1 VYMSDVMTTNVY
13 TISSNTSLAEARR
26 VMEAHHVRR
35 IPVVDRGT
43 LVGIVTRD
51 QLDRVGPSQISS
63 FNIHDLTRILNKV
76 TVKDVMTK
84 NPVTVSP
91 DATVEEA
98 VTLAQEKKIG
108 ALLVVD
114 NGRLVGI
121 ATTNDFFYKILNP
134 ILGIGKPGSRLIV
147 KNCGGTKHIEQIIAT
162 INRMGLEVET
172 MFMLPFPERDQH
184 NFVVHLSSEDPS
196 RLVEELRNMGCEVER
211 RAR

>member
-1 VYMSDVMTTNVY
+1 MYMSDVMTTNVV
-13 TISSNTSLAEARR
+13 TIPSNTSLAETRR
-26 VMEAHHVRR
+26 VMEAHHLRR
-35 IPVVDRGT
+35 LPVVDRGV

-51 QLDRVGPSQISS
+51 QLDRIGPSQISS
-63 FNIHDLTRILNKV
+63 FNIHDLTRLLNKV

-84 NPVTVSP
+84 NPITVSP
-91 DATVEEA
+91 DATVEEG

-114 NGRLVGI
+114 NGRLMGI

-147 KNCGGTKHIEQIIAT
+147 KNCGGTKHIEKIIAT
-162 INRMGLEVET
+162 INRLGLEVET
-172 MFMLPFPERDQH
+172 MFMLPVPERDQH
-184 NFVVHLSSEDPS
+184 NFVIHLTSEDPI
-196 RLVEELRNMGCEVER
+196 LLMEELRKIGCEVER

>member
-1 VYMSDVMTTNVY
+1 MYMSDVMTTNVI
-13 TISSNTSLAEARR
+13 TIPSNTSLAEARR

-35 IPVVDRGT
+35 IPVVDRGL

-51 QLDRVGPSQISS
+51 QLDRVGPSQVSS

-91 DATVEEA
+91 DATVEEG

-114 NGRLVGI
+114 DGRLMGI

-134 ILGIGKPGSRLIV
+134 ILGIGRPGSRLII
-147 KNCGGTKHIEQIIAT
+147 KNCGGTKDIEKAIGII
-162 INRMGLEVET
+162 NSLGLDVET
-172 MFMLPFPERDQH
+172 MFMLPFPEREQH
-184 NFVVHLSSEDPS
+184 NFVVHITSEDPTQ
-196 RLVEELRNMGCEVER
+196 LIGELRKMGCEVER

>member
-1 VYMSDVMTTNVY
+1 MFMSDVMTTNVV
-13 TISSNTSLAEARR
+13 TIPSNTSLAETRR
-26 VMEAHHVRR
+26 IMEAHHLRR
-35 IPVVDRGT
+35 LPVVDRGA

-51 QLDRVGPSQISS
+51 QLDRVGPSQIPS
-63 FNIHDLTRILNKV
+63 FNIHDLTRVLNKV
-76 TVKDVMTK
+76 TVKEVMTK

-108 ALLVVD
+108 ALLVAD

-147 KNCGGTKHIEQIIAT
+147 KNCGGTKQIERVIAT
-162 INRMGLEVET
+162 INRLGLEVMT
-172 MFMLPFPERDQH
+172 MFMLPVPERDEH
-184 NFVVHLSSEDPS
+184 NFVVHLTSEDPTK
-196 RLVEELRNMGCEVER
+196 LIEELRKMGCEVER

>member
-1 VYMSDVMTTNVY
+1 MYMSDVMTTNVI
-13 TISSNTSLAEARR
+13 TIPSNTSLAEARR

-35 IPVVDRGT
+35 IPVVDRGM

-51 QLDRVGPSQISS
+51 QLDRIGPSQISS
-63 FNIHDLTRILNKV
+63 FNIHDLTRLLNKV

-84 NPVTVSP
+84 NPITVSP
-91 DATVEEA
+91 DATVEEG

-114 NGRLVGI
+114 NGRLMGI

-134 ILGIGKPGSRLIV
+134 ILGIGKTGSRLIV
-147 KNCGGTKHIEQIIAT
+147 KNCGGTKHIEKIIAT
-162 INRMGLEVET
+162 INRLGLEVET
-172 MFMLPFPERDQH
+172 IFMLPVPERDQH
-184 NFVVHLSSEDPS
+184 NFVIHLTSEDPI
-196 RLVEELRNMGCEVER
+196 LLMEELRKIGCEVER

>member
-1 VYMSDVMTTNVY
+1 MFMSDVMTTNVV
-13 TISSNTSLAEARR
+13 TIPSNTSLAEARR
-26 VMEAHHVRR
+26 IMEAHHLRR
-35 IPVVDRGT
+35 LPVVDRGT

-51 QLDRVGPSQISS
+51 QLDKAGPSQITT
-63 FNIHDLTRILNKV
+63 FNIHEITRQLNRV
-76 TVKDVMTK
+76 MVKEVMTK
-84 NPVTVSP
+84 NPITVSP

-134 ILGIGKPGSRLIV
+134 ILGIGRPGSRLIIR
-147 KNCGGTKHIEQIIAT
+147 NCGGTKDIERIVAT
-162 INRMGLEVET
+162 INKLGLEVIT
-172 MFMLPFPERDQH
+172 MFILPVPEREEH
-184 NFVVHLSSEDPS
+184 SFVVHLTSEDPTK
-196 RLVEELRNMGCEVER
+196 LMEELRGMGCSVER

>member
-1 VYMSDVMTTNVY
+1 MYMSDVMTTNVY
-13 TISSNTSLAEARR
+13 TIPSNTSLAEARR

-51 QLDRVGPSQISS
+51 QLDRVGPSQVSS

-76 TVKDVMTK
+76 TIKDVMTK

-184 NFVVHLSSEDPS
+184 NFVVHLSTEDPS
-196 RLVEELRNMGCEVER
+196 ALIQELRKIGCEVER

>member
-1 VYMSDVMTTNVY
+1 MYMSDVMTTNVI
-13 TISSNTSLAEARR
+13 TIPSNTSLAEARR

-35 IPVVDRGT
+35 IPVVDRGM

-51 QLDRVGPSQISS
+51 QLDRVGPSQVSS
-63 FNIHDLTRILNKV
+63 FNIHDLTRLLNKV

-84 NPVTVSP
+84 NPITVSP
-91 DATVEEA
+91 DATVEEG

-114 NGRLVGI
+114 NGRLMGI

-134 ILGIGKPGSRLIV
+134 ILGIGKTGSRLIV
-147 KNCGGTKHIEQIIAT
+147 KNCGGTKHIEKIIAT
-162 INRMGLEVET
+162 INRLGLEVET
-172 MFMLPFPERDQH
+172 MFMLPVPERDQH
-184 NFVVHLSSEDPS
+184 NFVIHLTSEDPV
-196 RLVEELRNMGCEVER
+196 LLMEELRKIGCEVER

>member
-1 VYMSDVMTTNVY
+1 MYMSDVMTTNVF
-13 TISSNTSLAEARR
+13 TIPSNTSLAEARR
-26 VMEAHHVRR
+26 VMEAHHLRR
-35 IPVVDRGT
+35 LPVVDRGI

-51 QLDRVGPSQISS
+51 QLDRVGPSQVSS
-63 FNIHDLTRILNKV
+63 FNIHDLTRLLNKV

-84 NPVTVSP
+84 NPITVSP
-91 DATVEEA
+91 DATVEEG

-147 KNCGGTKHIEQIIAT
+147 KNCGGTKHIEKIIAT
-162 INRMGLEVET
+162 INRLGLEVET
-172 MFMLPFPERDQH
+172 MFMLPVPERDQH
-184 NFVVHLSSEDPS
+184 NFVIHLTSEDPV
-196 RLVEELRNMGCEVER
+196 LLMEELCKIGCEVER

>member
-1 VYMSDVMTTNVY
+1 MYMSDVMTTNVI
-13 TISSNTSLAEARR
+13 TIPSNTSLAEARR

-35 IPVVDRGT
+35 IPVVDRGM

-51 QLDRVGPSQISS
+51 QLDRIGPSQISS
-63 FNIHDLTRILNKV
+63 FNIHDLTRLLNKV

-84 NPVTVSP
+84 NPITVSP
-91 DATVEEA
+91 DTTVEEG

-147 KNCGGTKHIEQIIAT
+147 KNCGGTKHIEKIIAT
-162 INRMGLEVET
+162 INRLGLEVET
-172 MFMLPFPERDQH
+172 MFMLPVPERDQH
-184 NFVVHLSSEDPS
+184 NFVIHLTSEDPV
-196 RLVEELRNMGCEVER
+196 LLMEELRKIGCEVER

>member
-1 VYMSDVMTTNVY
+1 MYMSDVMTTNVF
-13 TISSNTSLAEARR
+13 TIPSNTSLAEARR
-26 VMEAHHVRR
+26 VMEAHHLRR
-35 IPVVDRGT
+35 LPVVDRGV

-51 QLDRVGPSQISS
+51 QLDRIGPSQVSS
-63 FNIHDLTRILNKV
+63 FNIHDLTRLLNKV

-84 NPVTVSP
+84 NPITVSP
-91 DATVEEA
+91 DTTVEEG

-147 KNCGGTKHIEQIIAT
+147 KNCGGTKHIEKIIAT
-162 INRMGLEVET
+162 INRLGLEVET
-172 MFMLPFPERDQH
+172 MFMLPVPERDQH
-184 NFVVHLSSEDPS
+184 NFVIHLTSEDPI
-196 RLVEELRNMGCEVER
+196 LLMEELRKIGCEVER

>member
-1 VYMSDVMTTNVY
+1 MYMSDVMTTNVI
-13 TISSNTSLAEARR
+13 TIPSNTSLAEARR
-26 VMEAHHVRR
+26 VMEAHRVRR
-35 IPVVDRGT
+35 IPVVDRG
-43 LVGIVTRD
+43 LLMGIVTRD

-63 FNIHDLTRILNKV
+63 FNIHDLTRLLNKV

-91 DATVEEA
+91 DATVEEG

-114 NGRLVGI
+114 DGRLMGI

-134 ILGIGKPGSRLIV
+134 ILGIGRPGSRLII
-147 KNCGGTKHIEQIIAT
+147 KNCGGTKDIEKAIGII
-162 INRMGLEVET
+162 NNLGLDVET
-172 MFMLPFPERDQH
+172 MFMLPFPEREQH
-184 NFVVHLSSEDPS
+184 NFVVHITSEDPTQ
-196 RLVEELRNMGCEVER
+196 LIEELRKMGCEVER

>member
-1 VYMSDVMTTNVY
+1 MYMSDVMTTNVI
-13 TISSNTSLAEARR
+13 TIPSNTSLAEARR

-35 IPVVDRGT
+35 IPVVDRGM

-51 QLDRVGPSQISS
+51 QLDRIGPSQISS
-63 FNIHDLTRILNKV
+63 FNIHDLTRLLNKV

-84 NPVTVSP
+84 NPITVSP
-91 DATVEEA
+91 DATVEEG

-114 NGRLVGI
+114 NGRLMGI

-147 KNCGGTKHIEQIIAT
+147 KNCSGTKHIEKIIAT
-162 INRMGLEVET
+162 INRLGLEVET
-172 MFMLPFPERDQH
+172 MFMLPVPERDQH
-184 NFVVHLSSEDPS
+184 NFVIHLTSEDPII
-196 RLVEELRNMGCEVER
+196 LMEELRKIGCKVER

>member
-1 VYMSDVMTTNVY
+1 MYMSDVMTTNVV
-13 TISSNTSLAEARR
+13 TLPSNTSLADARK

-35 IPVVDRGT
+35 VPVVDRGA

-51 QLDRVGPSQISS
+51 QLDKVGPSQVPS

-84 NPVTVSP
+84 SLITVSP
-91 DATVEEA
+91 DATVEEG
-98 VTLAQEKKIG
+98 VTLAQEKKVG

-114 NGRLVGI
+114 NGRLMGI
-121 ATTNDFFYKILNP
+121 ATTNDFFYRILNP

-147 KNCGGTKHIEQIIAT
+147 KNCGGTKQIEQIMGI
-162 INRMGLEVET
+162 INRLGLEVET
-172 MFMLPFPERDQH
+172 MFMLPFPERDHH
-184 NFVVHLSSEDPS
+184 NFVVHLTSEDPS
-196 RLVEELRNMGCEVER
+196 SLIAELRKLGCEVER

>member
-1 VYMSDVMTTNVY
+1 MYMSDVMTTNVF

-26 VMEAHHVRR
+26 VMEAHHLRR
-35 IPVVDRGT
+35 LPVVDRGV
-43 LVGIVTRD
+43 LMGIVTRD
-51 QLDRVGPSQISS
+51 QLDRVGPSQVSS

-84 NPVTVSP
+84 NPITVSP
-91 DATVEEA
+91 DATVEEG

-147 KNCGGTKHIEQIIAT
+147 KNCGGTKQMEQIIGI
-162 INRMGLEVET
+162 INRLGLEVET
-172 MFMLPFPERDQH
+172 MFMLPVPERDQH
-184 NFVVHLSSEDPS
+184 NFVVHLTSEDPAS
-196 RLVEELRNMGCEVER
+196 LMAELRKMGCQVER

>member
-1 VYMSDVMTTNVY
+1 MYMSDVMTTNVI
-13 TISSNTSLAEARR
+13 TIPSNTSLAEARR
-26 VMEAHHVRR
+26 VMEAHRVRR
-35 IPVVDRGT
+35 IPVVDRGL

-76 TVKDVMTK
+76 TVRDVMTK

-91 DATVEEA
+91 DATVEEG

-114 NGRLVGI
+114 DSRLVGI

-134 ILGIGKPGSRLIV
+134 ILGIGKSGSRLIV
-147 KNCGGTKHIEQIIAT
+147 KNCGGTKQIEQIIGI
-162 INRMGLEVET
+162 INKLGVEVET
-172 MFMLPFPERDQH
+172 MFMLPFPEREQH
-184 NFVVHLSSEDPS
+184 NFVVHLTSEDPTP
-196 RLVEELRNMGCEVER
+196 LMAELHKIGCEVER

>member
-1 VYMSDVMTTNVY
+1 
-13 TISSNTSLAEARR
+13 
-26 VMEAHHVRR
+26 MEAHHVRR

-84 NPVTVSP
+84 NPITVSP
-91 DATVEEA
+91 DSTVEEG

-134 ILGIGKPGSRLIV
+134 ILGIGRPGSRLIV

-196 RLVEELRNMGCEVER
+196 KLIEELRKMGCEVER

>member
-1 VYMSDVMTTNVY
+1 MYMSDVMTTNVI
-13 TISSNTSLAEARR
+13 TIPSNTSLAEARR

-35 IPVVDRGT
+35 IPVVDRGM
-43 LVGIVTRD
+43 LAGIVTRD
-51 QLDRVGPSQISS
+51 QLDRIGPSQISS
-63 FNIHDLTRILNKV
+63 FNIHDLTRLLNKV

-84 NPVTVSP
+84 NPITVSP
-91 DATVEEA
+91 DATVEEG

-114 NGRLVGI
+114 NGRLMGI

-147 KNCGGTKHIEQIIAT
+147 KNCGGTKHIEKIIAT
-162 INRMGLEVET
+162 INRLGLEVET
-172 MFMLPFPERDQH
+172 IFMLPVPERDQH
-184 NFVVHLSSEDPS
+184 NFVIHLTSEDPV
-196 RLVEELRNMGCEVER
+196 LLIEELRKIGCEVER

>member
-1 VYMSDVMTTNVY
+1 
-13 TISSNTSLAEARR
+13 
-26 VMEAHHVRR
+26 MEAHHVRR

-51 QLDRVGPSQISS
+51 QLDRVGPSQVSS

-76 TVKDVMTK
+76 TIKDVMTK
-84 NPVTVSP
+84 NPITVSP

-196 RLVEELRNMGCEVER
+196 ALIQELRKIGCEVER

>member
-1 VYMSDVMTTNVY
+1 MYMSDVMTTNVI
-13 TISSNTSLAEARR
+13 TIPSNTSLAEARR

-35 IPVVDRGT
+35 IPVVDRGL

-63 FNIHDLTRILNKV
+63 FNIHDLTRLLNKV
-76 TVKDVMTK
+76 TVRDVMTK

-91 DATVEEA
+91 DATVEEG

-114 NGRLVGI
+114 DSRLVGI

-134 ILGIGKPGSRLIV
+134 VLGIGRPGSRLII
-147 KNCGGTKHIEQIIAT
+147 KNCGGTKNIEKAIGII
-162 INRMGLEVET
+162 NNLGLEVET
-172 MFMLPFPERDQH
+172 MFMLPFPEREQH
-184 NFVVHLSSEDPS
+184 NFFVHITSEDPTK
-196 RLVEELRNMGCEVER
+196 LIEELRKMGCEVER

>member
-1 VYMSDVMTTNVY
+1 MYMSDVMTTNVI
-13 TISSNTSLAEARR
+13 TVPSNTSLAEARR

-35 IPVVDRGT
+35 IPVVDRGL

-51 QLDRVGPSQISS
+51 QLDRVGPSQVSS

-91 DATVEEA
+91 DATVEEG

-114 NGRLVGI
+114 DGRLMGI

-134 ILGIGKPGSRLIV
+134 ILGIGRPGSRLII
-147 KNCGGTKHIEQIIAT
+147 KNCGGTKNIEKAIGII
-162 INRMGLEVET
+162 NNLGLDVET

-184 NFVVHLSSEDPS
+184 NFVVHITSEDPTQ
-196 RLVEELRNMGCEVER
+196 LIEELRKMGCEVER

>member
-1 VYMSDVMTTNVY
+1 MYMSDVMTTNVV
-13 TISSNTSLAEARR
+13 TIPSNTSLADARR

-35 IPVVDRGT
+35 VPVVDRGI

-51 QLDRVGPSQISS
+51 QLDRVGPSQVSS
-63 FNIHDLTRILNKV
+63 FNIHDLTRLLNKV

-84 NPVTVSP
+84 NPITVSP

-114 NGRLVGI
+114 NGRLMGI

-147 KNCGGTKHIEQIIAT
+147 KNCGGTKQIEQIIAI
-162 INRMGLEVET
+162 INRLGLEVET

-184 NFVVHLSSEDPS
+184 NFVIHLSTEDPS
-196 RLVEELRNMGCEVER
+196 ALIQELRKLGCEVER

>member
-1 VYMSDVMTTNVY
+1 MYMSDVMTTNVI
-13 TISSNTSLAEARR
+13 TVPSNTSLAEARR

-35 IPVVDRGT
+35 IPVVDRGL

-51 QLDRVGPSQISS
+51 QLDRVGPSQVSS

-76 TVKDVMTK
+76 AVKDVMTK

-91 DATVEEA
+91 DATVEEG

-114 NGRLVGI
+114 DGRLMGI

-134 ILGIGKPGSRLIV
+134 ILGIGRPGSRLII
-147 KNCGGTKHIEQIIAT
+147 KNCGGTKNIEKAIGII
-162 INRMGLEVET
+162 NNLGLDVET

-184 NFVVHLSSEDPS
+184 NFVVHITSEDPTQ
-196 RLVEELRNMGCEVER
+196 LIEELRKMGCEVER

>member
-1 VYMSDVMTTNVY
+1 MYMSDVMTTNVI
-13 TISSNTSLAEARR
+13 TIPSNTSLAEARR

-35 IPVVDRGT
+35 IPVVDRGL

-51 QLDRVGPSQISS
+51 QLDRVGPSQVSS

-91 DATVEEA
+91 DATVEEG

-114 NGRLVGI
+114 DGRLMGI

-134 ILGIGKPGSRLIV
+134 ILGIGRPGSRLII
-147 KNCGGTKHIEQIIAT
+147 KNCGGTKDIEKAIGII
-162 INRMGLEVET
+162 NNLGLEVET
-172 MFMLPFPERDQH
+172 MFMLPFPEREQH
-184 NFVVHLSSEDPS
+184 NFVVHITSEDPTH
-196 RLVEELRNMGCEVER
+196 LIEELRKMGCEVER